1 MIVSAM
7 QPYFYP
13 YMNYFKLIEKSNF
26 FVILDDVQFPR
37 RGWVHRNK
45 LRNKHD
51 RSLSDWITLPLIK
64 KSQNTLIKELEFDKN
79 KIKSFINKSQKF
91 EFFEKKIDLY
101 PQIKKNIYNFNLC
114 PLNYLVNHIKIAC
127 NILQIKTKIKLSS
140 ELKISKT
147 LGYQERMIKI
157 VEHFKGDTYLNLP
170 GGKKLYDKKLF
181 KENGINLI
189 FLDIQYDE
197 KPSFLDF
204 IK

>member
-1 MIVSAM
+1 M
-7 QPYFYP
+7 
-13 YMNYFKLIEKSNF
+13 
-26 FVILDDVQFPR
+26 
-37 RGWVHRNK
+37 
-45 LRNKHD
+45 
-51 RSLSDWITLPLIK
+51 
-64 KSQNTLIKELEFDKN
+64 
-79 KIKSFINKSQKF
+79 
-91 EFFEKKIDLY
+91 
-101 PQIKKNIYNFNLC
+101 
-114 PLNYLVNHIKIAC
+114 VNHIKIAC

-157 VEHFKGDTYLNLP
+157 VEHLADTYLNLP

-204 IK
+204 LK